1 MQPSD
6 PEAWTH
12 SHDFLPDSHHRNER
26 RTRFV
31 IVLTAAM
38 MVVEIAAGIRFHS
51 MALLADGW
59 HMASHASALSITA
72 FAYWFARR
80 HRGSERYSFGT
91 WKVGVLGGF
100 ASAVVLAVI
109 AILVAAE
116 SFGRFFEPLSIS
128 FDEAIAVACVGLI
141 VNLVSAWLLRED
153 HGHGHGHDQG
163 HGDDRAHAPAG
174 LTGSGDAM
182 AAHRHDHNLRAAYL
196 HVLAD
201 ALTSVTAI
209 VALAA
214 GKLLGW
220 IWMDPLMGLVGSA
233 VIARWS
239 YGLLR
244 ETSAVLLDGAVPE
257 VLRARLRSALE
268 DDEADLVADLHV
280 WMVGPGRLAA
290 IVKIVADDPRPLEHY
305 RERLREVV
313 DLAHLTLEVEPRRAR
328 SRPVVRQ
335 PALR

>member
-1 MQPSD
+1 MI
-6 PEAWTH
+6 A
-12 SHDFLPDSHHRNER
+12 
-26 RTRFV
+26 
-31 IVLTAAM
+31 LTAVM
-38 MVVEIAAGIRFHS
+38 MVVEIAAGRHFNS

-72 FAYWFARR
+72 FAYWFAQR

-109 AILVAAE
+109 AFLVAAE
-116 SFGRFFEPLSIS
+116 SFGRFFEPLAIG
-128 FDEAIAVACVGLI
+128 FDEAIAVAFVGLL

-153 HGHGHGHDQG
+153 HDHGHAASAGSVSIG
-163 HGDDRAHAPAG
+163 AH
-174 LTGSGDAM
+174 
-182 AAHRHDHNLRAAYL
+182 HHDHNLRAAYL

-209 VALAA
+209 VALTA

-244 ETSAVLLDGAVPE
+244 ETSVVLLDGAVPDTI
-257 VLRARLRSALE
+257 RRRLRSALE
-268 DDEADLVADLHV
+268 DDTSDLVSDLHV
-280 WMVGPGRLAA
+280 WLVGPGRIAA
-290 IVKIVADDPRPLEHY
+290 LVTVVSDDPQPPAHY
-305 RERLREVV
+305 RKRLCSVV
-313 DLAHLTLEVEPRRAR
+313 DLAHVTVEVERCAEHPVARA
-328 SRPVVRQ
+328 
-335 PALR
+335 